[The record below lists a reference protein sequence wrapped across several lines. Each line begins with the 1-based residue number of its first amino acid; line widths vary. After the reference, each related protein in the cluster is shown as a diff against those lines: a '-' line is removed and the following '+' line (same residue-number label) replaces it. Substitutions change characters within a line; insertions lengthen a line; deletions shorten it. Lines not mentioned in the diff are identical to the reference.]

1 MIKLLNK
8 IWVNIANKI
17 INKFPVSAP
26 RNALLYHINNKEKK
40 EEGKKIILDSMT
52 VLEND
57 KALLT
62 YKSNNKYY
70 TKTIDYRRGEI
81 KPIDYVVIGPYV

>member
-1 MIKLLNK
+1 MIKLLDK

-40 EEGKKIILDSMT
+40 EEGKK
-52 VLEND
+52 
-57 KALLT
+57 
-62 YKSNNKYY
+62 
-70 TKTIDYRRGEI
+70 
-81 KPIDYVVIGPYV
+81 